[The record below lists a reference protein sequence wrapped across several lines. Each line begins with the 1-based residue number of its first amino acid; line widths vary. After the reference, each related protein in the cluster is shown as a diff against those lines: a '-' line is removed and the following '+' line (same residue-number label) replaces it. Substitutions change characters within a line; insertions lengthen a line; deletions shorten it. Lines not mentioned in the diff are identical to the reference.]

1 MQRLRGLTLLA
12 CLFAGT
18 AALAADYPSRS
29 VRLVVPFPP
38 GGITDVL
45 ARHVA
50 DRLSARFGKPV
61 VVDNRPGAGGTIGA
75 GMVARAAPDGYT
87 LLFGATSTIAVSP
100 SMYRKNLPYDPIRD
114 FAAITRVASVP
125 SVLVVH
131 PSAGIASVQALREAA
146 RRAPGKW
153 LFGSA
158 GPGTSQHL
166 AGTLFEVLTDTRMTH
181 VPYQGGA
188 PALSDLVGGH
198 VDLMFEPLPTAL
210 PFIRSGTL
218 RAVAV
223 TTPARTRALPH
234 VPTLAESGVPGY
246 DLTWWFGIT
255 APAGLPAER
264 LAKLNTTLRDVLQ
277 EPALRT
283 AFTDMGASPLADT
296 PEAFARLIRA
306 DINRW
311 AALVERAGVTAD

>member
-1 MQRLRGLTLLA
+1 MHRFMRFTLLA
-12 CLFAGT
+12 WLLAG
-18 AALAADYPSRS
+18 AAASVADYPSRPI
-29 VRLVVPFPP
+29 RLVVPFPP

-45 ARHVA
+45 ARHIA
-50 DRLSARFGKPV
+50 DRLSARLGTSV

-75 GMVARAAPDGYT
+75 GLVARAAPDGYT

-100 SMYRKNLPYDPIRD
+100 SMYRNILAYDPIRD
-114 FAAITRVASVP
+114 FAAITRIASVP

-131 PSAGIASVQALREAA
+131 PSRGIASVQALREAA

-166 AGTLFEVLTDTRMTH
+166 AGALFEVLTDTRMTH

-198 VDLMFEPLPTAL
+198 IDVMFEPLPTAL
-210 PFIRSGTL
+210 PFIRSGAV
-218 RAVAV
+218 RALAV
-223 TTPARTRALPH
+223 TTPTRTPALPG
-234 VPTLAESGVPGY
+234 VRTLAESGVPDY
-246 DLTWWFGIT
+246 HLTWWFGVS
-255 APAGLPAER
+255 APARLPAER
-264 LAKLNTTLRDVLQ
+264 LAKLNAALRDVLQ

-283 AFTDMGASPLADT
+283 AFAEMGASPLADT
-296 PEAFARLIRA
+296 PEEFARVIRA
-306 DINRW
+306 DIARW
-311 AALVERAGVTAD
+311 AALLGRTGVTPD